1 MTLLGN
7 CCNPVSLV
15 NPLWFTFVAIA
26 VRCIFDDFFS
36 LRYLKVLAL
45 QEATGYDIYAYI
57 MYNSVIILH
66 GLLLEGL
73 NQFARLFMQRAIS
86 SVSARLP

>member
-1 MTLLGN
+1 MTLLGK

-15 NPLWFTFVAIA
+15 NPLWFTFVARA
-26 VRCIFDDFFS
+26 VQCIFDDFFP
-36 LRYLKVLAL
+36 LRYLKFLAL

-57 MYNSVIILH
+57 MYNRAIILH

-73 NQFARLFMQRAIS
+73 IQFAR
-86 SVSARLP
+86 